1 MKPILILALVLMTFT
16 SNAQTR
22 NLEVEPNHSTIGFRI
37 PIAGFSEVTGK
48 FTDYKIYLEW
58 NDEDFTTST
67 ISAEIQAGS
76 INTGIPD
83 RDTHL
88 TSEDF
93 FHIEKY
99 PTILFIS
106 DSIQQID
113 FSNYLA
119 FGKFTMHGVTENM
132 VLPFQIIKMK
142 GNTIGFKSRSSI
154 NRIDYG
160 VGAGFKHTSMPDFL
174 AKNVQVE
181 IDFWTRKKKEK

>member
-16 SNAQTR
+16 SNGQKR
-22 NLEVEPNHSTIGFRI
+22 SLEVEPNHSTIGFRI
-37 PIAGFSEVTGK
+37 PIAGYSVVTGK
-48 FTDYKIYLEW
+48 FTDYKIDLEW

-67 ISAEIQAGS
+67 ISAEIQASS

-88 TSEDF
+88 TSADF

-99 PTILFIS
+99 PTIQFTS

-113 FSNYLA
+113 FSNFLA
-119 FGKFTMHGVTENM
+119 FGKFTMHGVTENI
-132 VLPFQIIKMK
+132 VLPFQIIKLN
-142 GNTIGFKSRSSI
+142 GNTIGFKSRTSI
-154 NRIDYG
+154 NRIDFG